1 MVQAIFEVIT
11 FMAASSSSYKT
22 ETRISYHKKDSDY
35 AVLLRLERDLRYCNI
50 DYDTKDYEKL
60 NDIVEV
66 WFDSGSTHS
75 FVLEKRKDL
84 KWPADMY
91 LEGSDQHR
99 GWFHSSLLESC
110 GTRGKAPFKSIL
122 SHGFVVDG
130 KGMKMS
136 KSMGNVMSL
145 PNTI

>member
-1 MVQAIFEVIT
+1 
-11 FMAASSSSYKT
+11 
-22 ETRISYHKKDSDY
+22 
-35 AVLLRLERDLRYCNI
+35 
-50 DYDTKDYEKL
+50 
-60 NDIVEV
+60 
-66 WFDSGSTHS
+66 
-75 FVLEKRKDL
+75 
-84 KWPADMY
+84 MY

-136 KSMGNVMSL
+136 KSMGNVISPEDILKNYGADILRVWASASDYAEDLRIDKNILIQHAESYEKLETLLRFML
-145 PNTI
+145 GNLKDNFEKQKFEEIKHNELDELEQFILHKLFY

>member
-1 MVQAIFEVIT
+1 MK
-11 FMAASSSSYKT
+11 S
-22 ETRISYHKKDSDY
+22 KDLIAGSQTIQKFFREDY
-35 AVLLRLERDLRYCNI
+35 SPNEYQ
-50 DYDTKDYEKL
+50 KL

-110 GTRGKAPFKSIL
+110 GTRGKLHLKVFFPTDL
-122 SHGFVVDG
+122 
-130 KGMKMS
+130 
-136 KSMGNVMSL
+136 
-145 PNTI
+145 